1 MFDKIQSP
9 KIINYILIFTLVTSS
24 GIFSLEQLS
33 FGAPSDVEV
42 IIPPG
47 TDKPGCEET
56 QECYEPSQVT
66 IHVGGSVTWI
76 NNDTTPHTVTSGL
89 PIGLDYLFDSSLIIP
104 GKTFSYSF
112 FEMGEYDYLCIM
124 HPWKQGIVVVI
135 QALDESTGTNST
147 DRAGI
152 VALELVSPLKQ
163 IQSGIEPTNV
173 QCKSE
178 LVLVFKNSDK
188 SPACVTQ
195 TTASKLVERGWAKLQ

>member
-1 MFDKIQSP
+1 MFDKIQSS
-9 KIINYILIFTLVTSS
+9 KNKNYVLILTLVTLS
-24 GIFSLEQLS
+24 GILSLEQLS

-47 TDKPGCEET
+47 TDKPGCQET
-56 QECYEPSQVT
+56 QECYDPSQVT

-89 PIGLDYLFDSSLIIP
+89 PLVGRDELFDSSLIMP
-104 GKTFSYSF
+104 ETTFSYSF
-112 FEMGEYDYLCIM
+112 FEMGEYDYFCMM

-135 QALDESTGTNST
+135 QALDESTDTTST

-152 VALELVSPLKQ
+152 VGLEFVSPLKQ
-163 IQSGIEPTNV
+163 IQSGIEPTNI

-178 LVLVFKNSDK
+178 LLLIFKNSDQ
-188 SPACVTQ
+188 SPACVTPN
-195 TTASKLVERGWAKLQ
+195 TASKLVERGWAK